1 MPFHRAIPSITA
13 VVCSALLASAA
24 VAADWPSKPVRFIV
38 PYTAGGGTD
47 IVARMIGA
55 RLSELYKQP
64 FLIEN
69 RPGGSGTI
77 GGDVVLKA
85 PADGHTVLFESQSIA
100 VTPAIRKELPY
111 DVLTAFQPVAQTV
124 TQAFIIV
131 STASLPVKSLRDV
144 VALAK
149 TRPGGLNAAVSGSG
163 TLLSAEF
170 FKLAANTP
178 LTVIS
183 YKGGSQAAVAL
194 ISGEVDIGFI
204 DIPSIATQISAGK
217 VHAQAVTTG
226 KRIRLLP
233 DVPTVAEAGVS
244 DYKVEGWLGVFVA
257 AGTPPDIVE
266 RISKEIRASVTSPEI
281 SARIIQLGGEPTPTT
296 PAEFSALVRAE
307 VAQWKDVVAR
317 AKIKLE

>member
-1 MPFHRAIPSITA
+1 MSVRKT
-13 VVCSALLASAA
+13 LLALAVSAIT
-24 VAADWPSKPVRFIV
+24 VVNVQAADWPTKPVRFIV

-69 RPGGSGTI
+69 RPGANGTI

-100 VTPAIRKELPY
+100 VTPAIKKELPY
-111 DVLTAFQPVAQTV
+111 DVMRAFQPVAQTV

-131 STASLPVKSLRDV
+131 STASLPVKNLHDV
-144 VALAK
+144 IALSK

-163 TLLSAEF
+163 TYLSAEF
-170 FKLAANTP
+170 FKLATNTP
-178 LTVIS
+178 LTVIF

-194 ISGEVDIGFI
+194 ISGEADIGFI
-204 DIPSIATQISAGK
+204 DVPSIATQIAAGK
-217 VHAQAVTTG
+217 VNAQAVTTG

-233 DVPTVAEAGVS
+233 DVPTAAEAGVAG
-244 DYKVEGWLGVFVA
+244 YKVEGWLGVFVA
-257 AGTPPDIVE
+257 AGTPSEIVN
-266 RISKEIRASVTSPEI
+266 RISNEIRASVASPEI
-281 SARIIQLGGEPTPTT
+281 SARIIQLGGEPTPTSA
-296 PAEFSALVRAE
+296 AEFTALVRAE
-307 VAQWKDVVAR
+307 IAHWKDVVVR
-317 AKIKLE
+317 AKIKVE

>member
-1 MPFHRAIPSITA
+1 MSVRKTLLALAASAIA
-13 VVCSALLASAA
+13 VVN
-24 VAADWPSKPVRFIV
+24 VQAADWPTKPVRFIV

-69 RPGGSGTI
+69 RPGASGTI
-77 GGDVVLKA
+77 GGEVVLKA

-100 VTPAIRKELPY
+100 VTPAIKKELPY
-111 DVLTAFQPVAQTV
+111 DVMRAFQPVAQTV

-131 STASLPVKSLRDV
+131 STASLPVKNLRDV
-144 VALAK
+144 IALSNK
-149 TRPGGLNAAVSGSG
+149 RPGGLNAAVSGSG
-163 TLLSAEF
+163 TYLSAEF
-170 FKLAANTP
+170 FKLATNTP
-178 LTVIS
+178 LTIIS

-194 ISGEVDIGFI
+194 ISGEADIGFI

-217 VHAQAVTTG
+217 VNAQAVTTG

-233 DVPTVAEAGVS
+233 DVPTAAEAGVA

-257 AGTPPDIVE
+257 AGTPSDIVN
-266 RISKEIRASVTSPEI
+266 RISNEIRASVTSPEI
-281 SARIIQLGGEPTPTT
+281 SARIIQLGGEPTPTSAT
-296 PAEFSALVRAE
+296 EFTALVRAE
-307 VAQWKDVVAR
+307 IAHWKDVVVR

>member
-1 MPFHRAIPSITA
+1 MSFRK
-13 VVCSALLASAA
+13 ALLAFALAVSAIT
-24 VAADWPSKPVRFIV
+24 VVNVQAADWPTKPVRFIV

-69 RPGGSGTI
+69 RPGANGTI

-100 VTPAIRKELPY
+100 VTPAIKKELPY
-111 DVLTAFQPVAQTV
+111 DVMRAFQPVAQTV

-131 STASLPVKSLRDV
+131 STASLPVKNLRDV
-144 VALAK
+144 MALSK

-163 TLLSAEF
+163 TYLSAEF
-170 FKLAANTP
+170 FKLATNTP
-178 LTVIS
+178 LTVIF

-194 ISGEVDIGFI
+194 ISGEADIGFI
-204 DIPSIATQISAGK
+204 DVPSIATQIAAGK
-217 VHAQAVTTG
+217 VNAQAVTTG

-233 DVPTVAEAGVS
+233 DVPTAAEAGVAG
-244 DYKVEGWLGVFVA
+244 YKVEGWLGVFVA
-257 AGTPPDIVE
+257 AGTPSDIVN
-266 RISKEIRASVTSPEI
+266 RISNEIRASVASPEI
-281 SARIIQLGGEPTPTT
+281 SARIIQLGGEPTPTSA
-296 PAEFSALVRAE
+296 AEFTALVRAE
-307 VAQWKDVVAR
+307 IAHWKDVVLR
-317 AKIKLE
+317 AKIKVE